1 MKKIKKNGF
10 TLVEVIAVVA
20 IIGILTMMAVPN
32 VMKVLSEK
40 KEKLYVTTISEIER
54 IAGVYVT
61 ENSSIYS
68 TIENNGYADINI
80 EILCSEKYISCP
92 INDPRDS
99 SEIKGYVR
107 VTKENEDYIY
117 KFTRN

>member
-1 MKKIKKNGF
+1 MKKNGF
-10 TLVEVIAVVA
+10 TLTELIAVVA
-20 IIGILTMMAVPN
+20 IITMLAMMAVPN
-32 VMKVLSEK
+32 VMKILSEK
-40 KEKLYVTTISEIER
+40 KETLYVTTINEIER

-92 INDPRDS
+92 INDPRDN
-99 SEIKGYVR
+99 SEINGYVR
-107 VTKENEDYIY
+107 ITENNGKYVY
-117 KFTRN
+117 VFTRN